1 MALAL
6 NQSSSL
12 CDDPTLI
19 PLDGRRDT
27 GVLRVALSAVL
38 HVYPSLPLP
47 GRGRTLERWR
57 ALQAVAAIDLVLV
70 KLAEPHW
77 DAQAI
82 LADCFDGAEPAAI
95 VALNALA
102 ESSRDASVHA
112 GNARNDNAGDGA
124 THARLWAV
132 WASEPPDARVTGY
145 HGRDSLHLTGRKAWC
160 SGASLASHA
169 LVTYWDGQGRACLA
183 AVALDAPGV
192 SIGDTGWHAVGMD
205 ATAST
210 DVHFDET
217 PAIMVGEPGQ
227 YLARP
232 GFWHGGMGIAACWLG
247 ACVTLAQR
255 VASTQV
261 GSADSPAPKRA
272 DPHAQAHLGAIDVA
286 VSQAQALMRETANWV
301 DAHPQDDA
309 AVAATRIRSVAE
321 HCATDVLWHAAR
333 ALGAAP
339 MCREAATARLFADL
353 PVFIRQSHAE
363 RDLASLAASLN
374 LSETSPWTL

>member
-1 MALAL
+1 MTLAL

-12 CDDPTLI
+12 CDDPALI
-19 PLDGRRDT
+19 SLRERRDA
-27 GVLRVALSAVL
+27 GVLRAALNAVL
-38 HVYPSLPLP
+38 RVYPRLPLP
-47 GRGRTLERWR
+47 GCGQTLERWR
-57 ALQAVAAIDLVLV
+57 ALQAVAAVDLVLA

-82 LADCFDGAEPAAI
+82 LADCFDGAESAA
-95 VALNALA
+95 VAAANALVQ
-102 ESSRDASVHA
+102 SGHDASARA
-112 GNARNDNAGDGA
+112 GNILDNDAGTGA
-124 THARLWAV
+124 IHARLWAV
-132 WASEPPDARVTGY
+132 WASEPPDARVTGH

-160 SGASLASHA
+160 SGAALASHA
-169 LVTYWDGQGRACLA
+169 LVSYWDGQGRACLA
-183 AVALDAPGV
+183 AVALNAPGV

-210 DVHFDET
+210 DVHFDHT

-247 ACVTLAQR
+247 ACVALAQR
-255 VASTQV
+255 VAGAQA
-261 GSADSPAPKRA
+261 GCADSPVSKRV

-301 DAHPQDDA
+301 DAHPHADA
-309 AVAATRIRSVAE
+309 TVAATRIRSAAE
-321 HCATDVLWHAAR
+321 HCATEVLRHAAR

-339 MCREAATARLFADL
+339 MCREAVTARLFADL

-363 RDLASLAASLN
+363 RDLASLAAAFDP
-374 LSETSPWTL
+374 SETPWVL